1 MSIQETDYLS
11 SNNNSS
17 NNTNQTLPI
26 CLLEPTYFEF
36 ERVYYLAIMC
46 PIAIIGILTNVVTF
60 RLFSHKCF
68 STVTFKF
75 LRLIAISDCFICI
88 IVVPYCL
95 TSYTP
100 AFNEIDMYFRNFY
113 LAYIYLPL
121 ANFLI
126 TISMYLNLLVSLE
139 RLLSVGK

>member
-1 MSIQETDYLS
+1 MLSQEIDYLS
-11 SNNNSS
+11 INNSS
-17 NNTNQTLPI
+17 NNTSNDLPM
-26 CLLEPTYFEF
+26 CTLEPAYFEF

-46 PIAIIGILTNVVTF
+46 PIAIIGIFTNVVTF
-60 RLFSHKCF
+60 RLFSYKCF
-68 STVTFKF
+68 NTVTFRF

-100 AFNEIDMYFRNFY
+100 AFNESDMYFKNFY
-113 LAYIYLPL
+113 LAFIYLPV
-121 ANFLI
+121 ANLLI

-139 RLLSVGK
+139 RLISVGE